1 MERQWRIEMLGWLRA
16 TRADRVIGRFRSRK
30 AGSLL
35 AYLAYHHHRSYPREV
50 LIELLWPESSW
61 RAGRTNLRTE
71 LTWLR
76 HRLEPPEVPAGAV
89 LLAHGDT
96 LQLNPE
102 SCVSDV
108 ATFEVALQSAADA
121 GSRAEQVRWLDEA
134 VRLYQGELL
143 PGYFDPW
150 LMPERLRLTDAFLQ
164 AVHQLV
170 AEREQAGELHS
181 ALQAA
186 WRGAAVDPLREAT
199 HSDLVRLLMSTGQP
213 EAARRQ
219 VQERDR
225 LLGAGR
231 AEAADLIAGS
241 RPGAHQRTAEQ
252 NLKVRAAETEILRQQ
267 LAARTAEVEE
277 LYQQLLSEK
286 AEKRKLRQELAVR
299 TAEAEELWRQWA
311 PARPNPRPEEWG

>member
-1 MERQWRIEMLGWLRA
+1 MEGHWRIEMLGWLRA

-35 AYLAYHHHRSYPREV
+35 AYLAYHHHRSHPREV

-76 HRLEPPEVPAGAV
+76 RRLEPPEVPAGAV
-89 LLAHGDT
+89 LVTDGDT
-96 LQLNPE
+96 LQLNPA

-108 ATFEVALQSAADA
+108 ATFEAALQSAADTS
-121 GSRAEQVRWLDEA
+121 SRAERVRWLDEA
-134 VRLYQGELL
+134 VKLYQGELL

-170 AEREQAGELHS
+170 AEREQAGDMHG

-186 WRGAAVDPLREAT
+186 WRGAAVDPVREET
-199 HSDLVRLLMSTGQP
+199 HADLVRLLTATGQR

-219 VQERDR
+219 AQERER
-225 LLGAGR
+225 LLGAEPGGASNPTAGR
-231 AEAADLIAGS
+231 
-241 RPGAHQRTAEQ
+241 RPGGRPTVIEQ
-252 NLKVRAAETEILRQQ
+252 NRQVRAAESEILRQQ
-267 LAARTAEVEE
+267 LTARTAEVEA
-277 LYQQLLSEK
+277 LYRQLLAEM
-286 AEKRKLRQELAVR
+286 AEKRKLQQELAVR
-299 TAEAEELWRQWA
+299 TAEAEELWRRLGR
-311 PARPNPRPEEWG
+311 ARPNPRREEWG